1 MNKPPQEQMSD
12 TGSQPPSADAQT
24 QDVHSRARR
33 RRRRRKAGLWSL
45 LSMGAL
51 AGALT
56 LFVLSYLGTP
66 VIVPEALRAR
76 ITERINSQTGALQVE
91 LGQMVVVIEKGWIPR
106 LALRAVTL
114 RGADQRVIATL
125 AELGGTFA
133 LRPLLQG
140 QVQPANLRLS
150 GLQVHLR
157 RDDKGGL
164 GVQLG
169 ADMGMG
175 GGVARP
181 RDVPSLIAQID
192 AALQRPALASLDQV
206 RADNMTLRYED
217 ARTGRAW
224 TVDGGK
230 VAVTREGGIL
240 RARGDFTV
248 LGARS
253 YPSTL
258 EFNFSS
264 RIGSTAAQLGLNF
277 TDLPAGEVAMQSPAL
292 AVLDAL
298 DAPISGALRARLDAE
313 GRVGP
318 LNATLQIG
326 KGVLQP
332 NPGTKPIAFE
342 AARAYFTYDPKEQM
356 IELGTLSIDSKWV
369 KASAE
374 GTAHLI
380 GGSDGWP
387 EELQAQLRVSD
398 ITADPAD
405 LYAEPVHVDSAALDL
420 RLRLDPFHLSVG
432 QLSLSDQ
439 GRHLVLGGELRGSNA
454 GWDLALD
461 GRLDGIDRARLM
473 QLWPE
478 AAVPN
483 TRRWVDENVQNG
495 ELRNIDLAVRVRPRL
510 APQVAL
516 SFDFGAL
523 KTRFMKQMPVI
534 EGMSGKAVL
543 VGERFAIEAEAGRVE
558 APQNGFIDI
567 TGTSFVVP
575 DITIDKGPAE
585 VALRAESTITAAL
598 SLIDEEPF
606 RFLSKQDRPVTL
618 AQGRAVVSA
627 ELGFPLR
634 RDLKTEDVR
643 VAVAGQLSDLRSD
656 VLVPGRVLEA
666 DTLDLQ
672 LAEGQLRIG
681 GDGQLDGVPFNGA
694 WSAALGPEAQG
705 SRVEGTITLSQ
716 GFADAFGIGLPP
728 GSFTGSA
735 PGKIV
740 VDLGP
745 GDESEFTLRS
755 NLAGLGLSL
764 PQLNWSLPRSAK
776 GALEVRG
783 RLGAPPQIDRLSLDA
798 PGLNALGS
806 VTLTPGGQLSR
817 ALFSRVQVRGWLD
830 APVALVGRGK
840 GAAPRIEVTGGS
852 IDMRRAELSGG
863 GAGGGGP
870 VSLALDRLIV
880 SDALALTGLRAN
892 LDLARGVDG
901 SFTGRV
907 NGGAPVRGQIVP
919 QDGRSAFRITTADA
933 GGVLGAAGL
942 LKQARGGEM
951 ELLLIPAG
959 APGTYEGQ
967 LKGNDIWLTDAPA
980 MAALLSAISVVGLLE
995 QMSGNGIHFSDVD
1008 ARFRLG
1014 PDRLTLYSG
1023 SAVGASM
1030 GISMDGFYYLG
1041 AKVMDMQ
1048 GVVSPFYAVNA
1059 IGAMLTRRGEG
1070 LVGVNYTLK
1079 GPAASPSVGV
1089 NPLSLLTPGMFREIF
1104 RRAPPEPPK
1113 AAPTQSATPEGGRE
1127 TVAPPVR
1134 KPMDRGRVNR
1144 R

>member
-1 MNKPPQEQMSD
+1 MSD

-24 QDVHSRARR
+24 HDAHAHRARR

-45 LSMGAL
+45 LSMTAL
-51 AGALT
+51 AGAVVL
-56 LFVLSYLGTP
+56 LVLSYLGTP
-66 VIVPEALRAR
+66 VAVPDWLRAR

-91 LGQMVVVIEKGWIPR
+91 LGQMVVVIEKGWTPR
-106 LALRAVTL
+106 LALRGVTL
-114 RGADQRVIATL
+114 RGPDQRVIATL
-125 AELGGTFA
+125 AELGGTVA
-133 LRPLLQG
+133 LRPLFQG
-140 QVQPANLRLS
+140 QVQPRGIRLS

-157 RDDKGGL
+157 RDDQGGL

-169 ADMGMG
+169 ADMGVG
-175 GGVARP
+175 GGAGRP

-192 AALQRPALASLDQV
+192 ATLERPALASLGHV

-230 VAVTREGGIL
+230 VSVTRESGVL

-253 YPSTL
+253 FPSTL

-298 DAPISGALRARLDAE
+298 DAPISGALRARLDAQ
-313 GRVGP
+313 GRLGP

-326 KGVLQP
+326 QGVLQP
-332 NPGTKPIAFE
+332 NPATKPIAFD
-342 AARAYFTYDPKEQM
+342 AARAYFTYDPAAQK
-356 IELGTLSIDSKWV
+356 IEIGTLSIDSKWV

-380 GGSDGWP
+380 GATDGWP
-387 EELQAQLRVSD
+387 DELQAQLRVSD

-405 LYAEPVHVDSAALDL
+405 LYDAPVHLDSAALDL
-420 RLRLDPFHLSVG
+420 RLRLDPFHLSLG

-439 GRHLVLGGELRGSNA
+439 GRHLVLSGELRGSSA

-461 GRLDGIDRARLM
+461 GRLDGMGRARLM
-473 QLWPE
+473 DLWPE
-478 AAVPN
+478 TAVPK
-483 TRRWVDENVQNG
+483 TRRWVDENVQTAD
-495 ELRNIDLAVRVRPRL
+495 LRNIDLAVRVRPRQ
-510 APQVAL
+510 APAVAL
-516 SFDFGAL
+516 GFDFAGL
-523 KTRFMKQMPVI
+523 QTRFMKQMPVI
-534 EGMSGKAVL
+534 QGMSGKAML
-543 VGERFAIEAEAGRVE
+543 VGNRFAIEAEAGRVE
-558 APQNGFIDI
+558 APQDGYIDI
-567 TGTSFVVP
+567 AGTSFVVP

-585 VALRAESTITAAL
+585 VAVRTDSTITAAL

-606 RFLSKQDRPVTL
+606 RFLSKQDRPVAL
-618 AQGRAVVSA
+618 AQGSAIVAVDL
-627 ELGFPLR
+627 EFPLIR
-634 RDLKTEDVR
+634 KLKTKDVR

-656 VLVPGRVLEA
+656 VLVPGRVLKA
-666 DTLDLQ
+666 DALDLR

-681 GDGQLDGVPFNGA
+681 GDGQLDGVPFNGH
-694 WSAALGPEAQG
+694 WTAALGPETKG
-705 SRVEGTITLSQ
+705 SRVEGTVMLSQ
-716 GFADAFGIGLPP
+716 GFADVFGIGLPP
-728 GSFTGSA
+728 GSFTGGA
-735 PGKIV
+735 PGQIV
-740 VDLGP
+740 IDLGP
-745 GDESEFTLRS
+745 GDAAEFTLTS
-755 NLAGLGLSL
+755 DLAGLGLSL
-764 PQLNWSLPRSAK
+764 PQLNWSLPRNAK

-783 RLGAPPQIDRLSLDA
+783 RLGAPPQIDRLSLNA
-798 PGLNALGS
+798 PGLKALGS
-806 VTLTPGGQLSR
+806 VTLTPGGQLGR
-817 ALFSRVQVRGWLD
+817 ALFSRVQIGGWLD

-852 IDMRRAELSGG
+852 IDLRRADQSGG
-863 GAGGGGP
+863 RGGSNAGGP
-870 VSLALDRLIV
+870 VSLALDRLTV
-880 SDALALTGLRAN
+880 TDTLALTGFRAN

-907 NGGAPVRGQIVP
+907 NGGAPIRGQIVP
-919 QDGRSAFRITTADA
+919 QAGRSAFRITTTDA

-951 ELLLIPAG
+951 ELLLTPAG

-967 LKGNDIWLTDAPA
+967 LTGSDIWLTDAPA
-980 MAALLSAISVVGLLE
+980 LAALLSALSVVGLLE

-1014 PDRLTLYSG
+1014 PERLTLYSG

-1030 GISMDGFYYLG
+1030 GISMDGYYYLG
-1041 AKVMDMQ
+1041 AKQMDMQ
-1048 GVVSPFYAVNA
+1048 GVVSPLYVVNA
-1059 IGAMLTRRGEG
+1059 IGAMFTRRGEG

-1113 AAPTQSATPEGGRE
+1113 RASTQGVAPESGRDTAAPPL
-1127 TVAPPVR
+1127 VL
-1134 KPMDRGRVNR
+1134 KPMDRGRANR

>member
-1 MNKPPQEQMSD
+1 MSD
-12 TGSQPPSADAQT
+12 KKPQPPGADADAPDARSADA
-24 QDVHSRARR
+24 HRARR

-45 LSMGAL
+45 LSMAALSGAL
-51 AGALT
+51 ALV
-56 LFVLSYLGTP
+56 VLSYLGTP
-66 VIVPEALRAR
+66 IVLPDWLRAR
-76 ITERINSQTGALQVE
+76 ITERINSQTGAMQVE
-91 LGQMVVVIEKGWIPR
+91 LGQMVVVIEKGWTPR

-114 RGADQRVIATL
+114 RGADRRVIATL
-125 AELGGTFA
+125 GELGGTFA

-140 QVQPANLRLS
+140 QVQPGGIRLS

-157 RDDKGGL
+157 RDDSGSL

-175 GGVARP
+175 GGAGRA

-192 AALQRPALASLDQV
+192 AALGRPALASLDQV

-230 VAVTREGGIL
+230 VAVTRESGVL

-277 TDLPAGEVAMQSPAL
+277 SDLPAGEVAMQSPAL
-292 AVLDAL
+292 TVLDAL
-298 DAPISGALRARLDAE
+298 DAPISGALRARLDAQ
-313 GRVGP
+313 GRLGP

-326 KGVLQP
+326 RGVLQP
-332 NPGTKPIAFE
+332 NPATKPIAFE
-342 AARAYFTYDPKEQM
+342 AARAYFTYDPVDQK
-356 IELGTLSIDSKWV
+356 IEIGTLSIDSKWV

-380 GGSDGWP
+380 GGADGWP
-387 EELQAQLRVSD
+387 DELQAQLRVSD

-405 LYAEPVHVDSAALDL
+405 LYDAPVHVDSAALDL
-420 RLRLDPFHLSVG
+420 RLRLNPFHLSLG

-439 GRHLVLGGELRGSNA
+439 GRHLVLDGELRGSNV

-461 GRLDGIDRARLM
+461 GRLDGMGRARLL

-483 TRRWVDENVQNG
+483 TRRWVDENVQTAD
-495 ELRNIDLAVRVRPRL
+495 LRDIDLAVRVRPQQP
-510 APQVAL
+510 PQVAL
-516 SFDFGAL
+516 SFDFAGL
-523 KTRFMKQMPVI
+523 DTRFMKQMPMI

-543 VGERFAIEAEAGRVE
+543 VGNRFAIEAEAGRVK
-558 APQNGFIDI
+558 APRDGFIDI
-567 TGTSFVVP
+567 AGTSFVVP
-575 DITIDKGPAE
+575 DIDIKGSPAE
-585 VALRAESTITAAL
+585 VAVRTASTITAAL
-598 SLIDEEPF
+598 SLIDQEPF
-606 RFLSKQDRPVTL
+606 RFLTKQGRPVTL
-618 AQGRAVVSA
+618 AQGRAEVA
-627 ELGFPLR
+627 ADLGFPLV

-643 VAVAGQLSDLRSD
+643 VAVAGHIYDMRSD
-656 VLVPGRVLEA
+656 VLVPGRILTSDKMELRLA
-666 DTLDLQ
+666 D
-672 LAEGQLRIG
+672 GQLRVG
-681 GDGQLDGVPFNGA
+681 GEGQLDGVPFDGH
-694 WSAALGPEAQG
+694 WTAALGPDAKG
-705 SRVEGTITLSQ
+705 SRVDGTILLSQ

-735 PGKIV
+735 PGQIR

-745 GDESEFTLRS
+745 EGAAEFTLTS
-755 NLAGLGLSL
+755 DLAGLGLSL
-764 PQLNWSLPRSAK
+764 PQLNWRLGRDTR

-783 RLGAPPQIDRLSLDA
+783 RLGTPPQIDRLSLNA

-806 VTLTPGGQLSR
+806 VTLTPGGQLGR
-817 ALFSRVQVRGWLD
+817 ALFSRVRVGGWLD

-840 GAAPRIEVTGGS
+840 GAAPRIEVTGGT
-852 IDMRRAELSGG
+852 IDLRQADLSGG
-863 GAGGGGP
+863 GAGANAGGP
-870 VSLALDRLIV
+870 VALALDRLTV
-880 SDALALTGLRAN
+880 TDTLALTAFRAN

-907 NGGAPVRGQIVP
+907 NGGAPIRGQIVP
-919 QDGRSAFRITTADA
+919 QAGRSAFRITTGDA

-951 ELLLIPAG
+951 ELLMTPAG

-967 LKGNDIWLTDAPA
+967 LTGGDIWLTDAPA
-980 MAALLSAISVVGLLE
+980 VAALLSALSVVGLLE
-995 QMSGNGIHFSDVD
+995 QMSGNGIHFSDVN

-1014 PDRLTLYSG
+1014 PDRLTLYSS

-1030 GISMDGFYYLG
+1030 GISMDGYYHLPT
-1041 AKVMDMQ
+1041 KQMDMQ
-1048 GVVSPFYAVNA
+1048 GVVSPLYAVNA

-1070 LVGVNYTLK
+1070 LVGVNYTLR
-1079 GPAASPSVGV
+1079 GPAAAPSVGV
-1089 NPLSLLTPGMFREIF
+1089 NPLSLFTPGMFRELF
-1104 RRAPPEPPK
+1104 RRSPPQPPTRSAPQGGQEAVPP
-1113 AAPTQSATPEGGRE
+1113 PI
-1127 TVAPPVR
+1127 R
-1134 KPMDRGRVNR
+1134 KPMDRGNVNR
-1144 R
+1144 

>member
-1 MNKPPQEQMSD
+1 MSE

-24 QDVHSRARR
+24 HDAHAHRARR

-45 LSMGAL
+45 LSMTAL
-51 AGALT
+51 AGVAA
-56 LFVLSYLGTP
+56 LFVLSYLGAP
-66 VIVPEALRAR
+66 VAVPDWLRAR
-76 ITERINSQTGALQVE
+76 ITDRINSQTGALQVE
-91 LGQMVVVIEKGWIPR
+91 LGQMVVVIEEGWTPR

-114 RGADQRVIATL
+114 RGPDQRVIATL
-125 AELGGTFA
+125 GELGGTFA

-140 QVQPANLRLS
+140 QVQPRGIRLS

-157 RDDKGGL
+157 RDDKGGM

-175 GGVARP
+175 GGAARP

-192 AALQRPALASLDQV
+192 AALERPALASLGHV

-230 VAVTREGGIL
+230 VAVTHEGGVL
-240 RARGDFTV
+240 RARGDFSV

-264 RIGSTAAQLGLNF
+264 RVGSTAAQLGLNF

-298 DAPISGALRARLDAE
+298 DAPISGALRARLDDQ
-313 GRVGP
+313 GRLGP

-326 KGVLQP
+326 QGVLQP
-332 NPGTKPIAFE
+332 NPATKPIAFD
-342 AARAYFTYDPKEQM
+342 AARAYFTYDPAGQK
-356 IELGTLSIDSKWV
+356 IEIGTLSVDSKWV

-374 GTAHLI
+374 GTAHLV
-380 GGSDGWP
+380 GGTDGWP
-387 EELQAQLRVSD
+387 DEFLAQLRVSD

-405 LYAEPVHVDSAALDL
+405 LYKESVHVDSAALDL
-420 RLRLDPFHLSVG
+420 RLRLDPFHLSIG

-439 GRHLVLGGELRGSNA
+439 GRHLVLGGELRGSDA

-478 AAVPN
+478 TAVPK
-483 TRRWVDENVQNG
+483 TRRWVDENVQTA
-495 ELRNIDLAVRVRPRL
+495 ELRNIDMAVRMRPQR

-516 SFDFGAL
+516 SFDFEAL
-523 KTRFMKQMPVI
+523 KTRFMKQMPMI

-543 VGERFAIEAEAGRVE
+543 VGKRFAIEAETGRVE
-558 APQNGFIDI
+558 APQDGYIDI

-575 DITIDKGPAE
+575 DITIKKGPAE
-585 VALRAESTITAAL
+585 VAVRTDSTITAAL

-618 AQGRAVVSA
+618 AQGRANVAADLS
-627 ELGFPLR
+627 FPLIR
-634 RDLKTEDVR
+634 KLKTKDVR
-643 VAVAGQLSDLRSD
+643 VAVAGELSDLRSD
-656 VLVPGRVLEA
+656 VLVPGRILTA
-666 DTLDLQ
+666 DTLDLR

-681 GDGQLDGVPFNGA
+681 GDGQLDGVPFNGH
-694 WSAALGPEAQG
+694 WTAALGPEAQG
-705 SRVEGTITLSQ
+705 SRVEGTILLSQ
-716 GFADAFGIGLPP
+716 DFADVFGIGLPP

-735 PGKIV
+735 PGQIT

-745 GDESEFTLRS
+745 GNAAEFALTS
-755 NLAGLGLSL
+755 DLAGLSLSL
-764 PQLNWSLPRSAK
+764 PQLNWSLPRNAK

-783 RLGAPPQIDRLSLDA
+783 RLGTPPQIDRLSLDA

-806 VTLTPGGQLSR
+806 VTLTPGGQLGR
-817 ALFSRVQVRGWLD
+817 ALFSRVQVGGWLD

-852 IDMRRAELSGG
+852 VDLRRADLSSGG
-863 GAGGGGP
+863 GGANTGGP
-870 VSLALDRLIV
+870 VSLALDRLTV
-880 SDALALTGLRAN
+880 SDTLALTGFRAN

-907 NGGAPVRGQIVP
+907 NGGAPIRGQIVP
-919 QDGRSAFRITTADA
+919 QAGRSAFRITTTDA

-942 LKQARGGEM
+942 LKHARGGEM
-951 ELLLIPAG
+951 ELLLTPAG
-959 APGTYEGQ
+959 APGIYDGQ
-967 LKGNDIWLTDAPA
+967 LTGADIWLTDAPA
-980 MAALLSAISVVGLLE
+980 MAALLSALSVVGLLE

-1014 PDRLTLYSG
+1014 PERLTLYSG

-1030 GISMDGFYYLG
+1030 GISMDGYYYLG
-1041 AKVMDMQ
+1041 AKQMDMQ
-1048 GVVSPFYAVNA
+1048 GVVSPLYVVNA
-1059 IGAMLTRRGEG
+1059 IGAMFTRRGEG

-1104 RRAPPEPPK
+1104 RRAPPQPPK
-1113 AAPTQSATPEGGRE
+1113 RASTQGVAPEGGRD
-1127 TVAPPVR
+1127 TAAPPPVQ